1 MSLAIIITA
10 GVIFAL
16 LILSAFFSGA
26 ETAMT
31 ATSKARMHELGKR
44 GNKRAK
50 IVQRLIDTPER
61 VIGAILLG
69 NNLVNI
75 LASAL
80 ATSLFLTLFGN
91 SGIIYATLAMTAL
104 VLVFGEVMPK
114 TYAITNPDKYAL
126 FVAPVIRLIVAVFAP
141 IVMTVEFIVR
151 KVMCL
156 FGVDISKSQDILNPR
171 EELRGAINLH
181 HKTGAF
187 IKTDRDMLG
196 GILDLD
202 DLELSDVMVHRTKMH
217 TIDIAMSPTEIIKDV
232 LDSGFSRV
240 PVWREDK
247 DDIIGIL
254 HAKNLLAELHKCKGQ
269 AEKINIEAICIEP
282 WFAPDTT
289 PALDQLNAFLRKK
302 KHFSLVVDEYG
313 EVMGM
318 VTLEDILEEIVGQIA
333 DEHDVPET
341 DVARESGGSYV
352 VNGETPI
359 RDLNRL
365 HDWELPDDEATT
377 LAGLVIHE
385 AQIIPDTGQAFTF
398 HGFRFEVLEKDRN
411 QIKSIRI
418 TNLLKRS

>member
-16 LILSAFFSGA
+16 LIISAFFSGA

-31 ATSKARMHELGKR
+31 ATSKARMHELEKR
-44 GNKRAK
+44 GNKKAG
-50 IVQRLIDTPER
+50 IVQKLIETPER

-91 SGIIYATLAMTAL
+91 SGIIYATLGMTAL

-114 TYAITNPDKYAL
+114 TYAIVNPDRYAL
-126 FVAPVIRLIVAVFAP
+126 FVAPLIRIIVALFAP
-141 IVMTVEFIVR
+141 IVLAVEFIVQ
-151 KVMCL
+151 KVMGM
-156 FGVDISKSQDILNPR
+156 FGVDISKAGNILNPR
-171 EELRGAINLH
+171 DELRGAINLH
-181 HKTGAF
+181 HKSGAF

-202 DLELSDVMVHRTKMH
+202 DLEISDVMVHRTKMH
-217 TIDIAMSPTEIIKDV
+217 TIDLETSPSEIIKDV

-240 PVWREDK
+240 PVWRDDK
-247 DDIIGIL
+247 DNIIGIL
-254 HAKNLLAELHKCKGQ
+254 HAKNLLAELHACDGN
-269 AEKINIEAICIEP
+269 AEKIDIERICIEP
-282 WFAPDTT
+282 WFVPDTT
-289 PALDQLNAFLRKK
+289 PAIDQLNAFLRKK

-333 DEHDVPET
+333 DEHDVP
-341 DVARESGGSYV
+341 VAEVSLESGGSYV

-359 RDLNRL
+359 RDINRQ

-377 LAGLVIHE
+377 VAGLVIHE
-385 AQIIPDTGQAFTF
+385 AQIIPDVGQAFTF

-411 QIKSIRI
+411 QIKSIRVAKA
-418 TNLLKRS
+418 TKRK